1 MFKYIQIFLIGIP
14 LISLFSCIDNQHSK
28 ESKQM
33 DSIAEGYVKL
43 VLNIG
48 LYDSDYVDAY
58 YGPED
63 WRPSSVEKQDTF
75 PYHGLKKK
83 LSD

>member
-1 MFKYIQIFLIGIP
+1 MERPK
-14 LISLFSCIDNQHSK
+14 SN
-28 ESKQM
+28 QM
-33 DSIAEGYVKL
+33 DLSAEGYVKL

-63 WRPSSVEKQDTF
+63 WRPSNLENRIPSLIMT
-75 PYHGLKKK
+75 
-83 LSD
+83 

>member
-48 LYDSDYVDAY
+48 LYDSSPLQADRTLKVKGHAITYFHILN
-58 YGPED
+58 
-63 WRPSSVEKQDTF
+63 VEN
-75 PYHGLKKK
+75 KK
-83 LSD
+83 

>member
-1 MFKYIQIFLIGIP
+1 MLKSIHIVLIGIY
-14 LISLFSCIDNQHSK
+14 LILSFSCSDNQQS
-28 ESKQM
+28 EQNKQM

-58 YGPED
+58 YEPEE
-63 WRPSSVEKQDTF
+63 WLPSNLEKQDTF
-75 PYHGLKKK
+75 PYHYLKKK
-83 LSD
+83 L